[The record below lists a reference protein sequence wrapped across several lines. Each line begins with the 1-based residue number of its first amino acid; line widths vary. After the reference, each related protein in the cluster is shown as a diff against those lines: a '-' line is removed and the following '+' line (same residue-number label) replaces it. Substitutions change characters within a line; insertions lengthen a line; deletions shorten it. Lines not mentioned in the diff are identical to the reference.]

1 MVKFLI
7 ASLLLMKFLV
17 SGEVSHHTISKSTKS
32 NHDIDFMTALFNE
45 LEFYEQEFYD
55 LYPDDLIPDD
65 MYVDIESFS
74 NKDFWNHIT
83 FSKFTFNKPF
93 NTIFFRFSNDNWTF
107 SVKNYGKW
115 FNTDRSK
122 SWKSSSDRPVQQ

>member
-83 FSKFTFNKPF
+83 FFKIDF
-93 NTIFFRFSNDNWTF
+93 
-107 SVKNYGKW
+107 
-115 FNTDRSK
+115 
-122 SWKSSSDRPVQQ
+122 Q